1 MEVAV
6 IGDSELVM
14 GFKLIGIKRTYE
26 SENPEEL
33 ERSFKTALEED
44 IGVIITNDKAVNKL
58 EQRFRRTIENS
69 ISPIVVILSKE
80 SGASENLREM
90 IKKAIGIDLWNK

>member
-6 IGDSELVM
+6 VGDSELAM
-14 GFKLIGIKRTYE
+14 GFKLIGIKQIYE
-26 SENPEEL
+26 SESKDDLKSN
-33 ERSFKTALEED
+33 FKKAMEGD
-44 IGVIITNDKAVNKL
+44 VGVIITNDKAIDKL
-58 EQRFRRTIENS
+58 DQRFRRKVESS
-69 ISPIVVILSKE
+69 ISPIIVVLSKE

>member
-6 IGDSELVM
+6 VGDSELAM
-14 GFKLIGIKRTYE
+14 GFKLIGIKKIFEAE
-26 SENPEEL
+26 SKEDLKSN
-33 ERSFKTALEED
+33 FKKALED
-44 IGVIITNDKAVNKL
+44 DVGVIITNDKAIEKL
-58 EQRFRRTIENS
+58 DQRFRRKVESS
-69 ISPIVVILSKE
+69 ISPIIVVLSKE